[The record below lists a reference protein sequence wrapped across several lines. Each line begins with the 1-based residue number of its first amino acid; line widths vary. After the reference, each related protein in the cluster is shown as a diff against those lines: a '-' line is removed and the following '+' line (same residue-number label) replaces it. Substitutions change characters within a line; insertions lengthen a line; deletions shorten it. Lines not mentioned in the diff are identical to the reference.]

1 MSINWSKDLVL
12 THNDA
17 LYAAN
22 IFEDY
27 FGNFEHITD
36 YYKEVKKETLDNL
49 PTPMFGMSVLSL
61 GFTDHALPACNF

>member
-12 THNDA
+12 TRNDA

-36 YYKEVKKETLDNL
+36 YYKEVKKETLDKL
-49 PTPMFGMSVLSL
+49 PTPMFGMSPGDEFFSL
-61 GFTDHALPACNF
+61 GICLLMI